1 MIDSIYKSPSF
12 GSDDSINDRV
22 FLQNLPSILC
32 AKFLEPKPQQLILDM
47 CSAPGGKTMHLAN
60 LTKDKVNKIINIYNN
75 KKKKKKIVLTI
86 RSRIIIVIEKNNK
99 YIFIYV
105 FILLF
110 LCIFYNFLYIL
121 SIFI

>member
-75 KKKKKKIVLTI
+75 KKKKKKKKKKLIKFKKKKKKKKKKLNSSSNI
-86 RSRIIIVIEKNNK
+86 
-99 YIFIYV
+99 
-105 FILLF
+105 
-110 LCIFYNFLYIL
+110 
-121 SIFI
+121 

>member
-75 KKKKKKIVLTI
+75 KKKKKKKI
-86 RSRIIIVIEKNNK
+86 KK
-99 YIFIYV
+99 FKKKKKKKK
-105 FILLF
+105 
-110 LCIFYNFLYIL
+110 
-121 SIFI
+121 